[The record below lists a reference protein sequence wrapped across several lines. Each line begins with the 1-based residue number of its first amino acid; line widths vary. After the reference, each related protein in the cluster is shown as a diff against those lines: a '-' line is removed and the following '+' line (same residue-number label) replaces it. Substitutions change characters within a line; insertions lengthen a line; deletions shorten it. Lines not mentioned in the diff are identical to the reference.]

1 MLESVEKAR
10 EEAAKAMKQCCGKSG
25 GLLGL
30 LLMEKR
36 RRGAD
41 AGKLVF
47 IGMADVAEYYWCAG
61 QSLIKN
67 MVMEPYFFG
76 AYLVDRL
83 SYSKLLGKVDKPPRT
98 PDELLKV
105 GDDLTMDDVERLLKK
120 RPPKEPV
127 AGGLPED
134 IESLLK
140 EPADSKQLAAAK
152 GIVAEAVVAEKYPT
166 IRWNFP
172 WRSRVVVG
180 VPDGITD
187 RFVYEFKATKNKF
200 LALFRKP
207 VALVQADLYGMF
219 FRRPEK
225 RVQIH
230 IFESGETLTW
240 HEPVDVKAA
249 EAVLQKFETVDETR
263 MFSAPKPWKCQ
274 NCWFKGRFC
283 NLEGGTVVLSLP
295 ELLILQLEYAGMT
308 FGAER

>member
-1 MLESVEKAR
+1 
-10 EEAAKAMKQCCGKSG
+10 
-25 GLLGL
+25 
-30 LLMEKR
+30 MEKR
-36 RRGAD
+36 RRCAD

-83 SYSKLLGKVDKPPRT
+83 SYSKLLGKVDKLPRT

-105 GDDLTMDDVERLLKK
+105 GDDLTIDDVERLLKEQ
-120 RPPKEPV
+120 PLKEPV

-180 VPDGITD
+180 VPDGIGD

-200 LALFRKP
+200 LALFRKACCASP
-207 VALVQADLYGMF
+207 SGPLRHVLQAAGGFGNFM
-219 FRRPEK
+219 
-225 RVQIH
+225 RVPLGRH
-230 IFESGETLTW
+230 GKTGETGALIQR
-240 HEPVDVKAA
+240 KA
-249 EAVLQKFETVDETR
+249 
-263 MFSAPKPWKCQ
+263 SAKSPHVPRRTGVRRSSSSSQRSARTGLRK
-274 NCWFKGRFC
+274 
-283 NLEGGTVVLSLP
+283 
-295 ELLILQLEYAGMT
+295 
-308 FGAER
+308 